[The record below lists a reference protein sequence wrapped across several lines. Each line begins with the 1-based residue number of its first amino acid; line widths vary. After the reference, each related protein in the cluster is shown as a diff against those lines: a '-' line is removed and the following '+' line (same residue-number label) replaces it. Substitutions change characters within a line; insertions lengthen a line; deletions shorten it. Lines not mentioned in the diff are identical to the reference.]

1 MGTAPAGLC
10 VRNGCTSTRI
20 ARCSATRQVA
30 AVKGAHCLGKRIAG
44 VFTEARLPWARK
56 GAFSADKRELI
67 AATTA
72 VGQWQALGTCRKI
85 ISKTP
90 TNIERSFAMKTLNRS
105 PLIPGALTA
114 AAAGGFACA
123 AILFLPSQAAAQAS
137 PDVEEAPVPI
147 RSLTDVPL
155 VPGTA
160 ALAVPEVTHN
170 RRAWQPSRSYP
181 ATSSGP

>member
-1 MGTAPAGLC
+1 
-10 VRNGCTSTRI
+10 
-20 ARCSATRQVA
+20 
-30 AVKGAHCLGKRIAG
+30 
-44 VFTEARLPWARK
+44 
-56 GAFSADKRELI
+56 
-67 AATTA
+67 
-72 VGQWQALGTCRKI
+72 
-85 ISKTP
+85 
-90 TNIERSFAMKTLNRS
+90 MKTLNRS